1 MYPLHAEIL
10 AELEYEPELHPERI
24 GVSVEDGVVTI
35 YGHVDSYSQKLA
47 AERVVKRVYSAK
59 AIVDQLEVELP
70 SRDEVPDDEL
80 AHAALRAVGELDT
93 IPPDSIRVTVR
104 NAHLA
109 LEGVVDWYCQRD
121 AAEAAV
127 RPLRGARGVTN
138 HIRVREELP
147 PEGITEFVE
156 SPLLSV

>member
-1 MYPLHAEIL
+1 MSAPSTRATVLGTGSWGTTFAAVL
-10 AELEYEPELHPERI
+10 ADAGREVTLWGRRAAVCEQITTEHRNEEY
-24 GVSVEDGVVTI
+24 
-35 YGHVDSYSQKLA
+35 
-47 AERVVKRVYSAK
+47 
-59 AIVDQLEVELP
+59 LP
-70 SRDEVPDDEL
+70 G
-80 AHAALRAVGELDT
+80 LRL
-93 IPPDSIRVTVR
+93 PDSIRVTVR

-147 PEGITEFVE
+147 PEGITELVE